1 MTTASASSCMG
12 RKRRT
17 GSKRQAAL
25 PDQCTPFRA
34 NISTKYPSRGVFLPS
49 HRSVQ
54 SSVQSIRHG
63 AYFYRHTVP
72 CNHQYKVSVT
82 GRIFTVTPF
91 RANTSTMY
99 PSRGVWFT
107 VTPFHANISVKAPSR
122 GVLFTVTPFRANIR
136 VKSPSRGIF
145 FTVAPFRANIRVK
158 DPSRGVFF
166 TVAPLRA
173 KGSTVQRTA

>member
-72 CNHQYKVSVT
+72 CKHQYNVSLTGRMVYRHTVPCEHQCKGSVTGCTFYRHTVPCKYSCKVSVTGHLFYRRTVPCKHSCKGSVT
-82 GRIFTVTPF
+82 GRIFYRRTTPCKRVDCPEDCVSGENTASQPVT
-91 RANTSTMY
+91 
-99 PSRGVWFT
+99 
-107 VTPFHANISVKAPSR
+107 
-122 GVLFTVTPFRANIR
+122 
-136 VKSPSRGIF
+136 
-145 FTVAPFRANIRVK
+145 
-158 DPSRGVFF
+158 
-166 TVAPLRA
+166 
-173 KGSTVQRTA
+173 